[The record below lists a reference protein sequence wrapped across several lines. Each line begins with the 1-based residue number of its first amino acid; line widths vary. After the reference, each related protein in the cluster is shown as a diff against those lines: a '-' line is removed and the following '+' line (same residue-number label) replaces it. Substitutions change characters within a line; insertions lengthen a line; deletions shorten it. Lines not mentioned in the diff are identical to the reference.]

1 MEQQLLGTMIK
12 GGAIHKVENAHENIP
27 SMNEPGVSAFIGDAY
42 ANPEGSTMC
51 SGFFELK
58 AGEPLIYE
66 YTYDEMKYVVRGQF
80 KLTDLSTGEQTVAD
94 QGDILFFPKGTN
106 VKFETDDYALGFFTG
121 DRNFA
126 A

>member
-1 MEQQLLGTMIK
+1 MEQQLLGTMTK
-12 GGAIHKVENAHENIP
+12 GGSIHKVEKAYENIP
-27 SMNEPGVSAFIGDAY
+27 SMNEPGVNASIGDAY

-58 AGEPLIYE
+58 AGEPLTYE
-66 YTYDEMKYVVRGQF
+66 YTYDEMKYVVTGQF

>member
-1 MEQQLLGTMIK
+1 MEQQLLGMMTK
-12 GGAIHKVENAHENIP
+12 GGSILKVENAHENIP
-27 SMNEPGVSAFIGDAY
+27 PMNEPGVNAFIGDAY

-66 YTYDEMKYVVRGQF
+66 YTYDEMKYVVKGQF
-80 KLTDLSTGEQTVAD
+80 KLTDLSTGEQTLAD

-121 DRNFA
+121 DRDFA

>member
-1 MEQQLLGTMIK
+1 
-12 GGAIHKVENAHENIP
+12 
-27 SMNEPGVSAFIGDAY
+27 MNEPGVNAFIGDAY

-66 YTYDEMKYVVRGQF
+66 YTYDEMKYVVKGQF

-121 DRNFA
+121 DRDFA